1 MFHEVK
7 AMTLFADQCLSW
19 CISVVT
25 CCRTCHT
32 MQVVSLE
39 PEMRWMPQW
48 SVDKQVTM
56 SEREEERKKL
66 TDYYRTFK
74 QSGHSPES

>member
-1 MFHEVK
+1 MVYK
-7 AMTLFADQCLSW
+7 RALTVL
-19 CISVVT
+19 T

-39 PEMRWMPQW
+39 PEIRWMPQW

-56 SEREEERKKL
+56 SGGEEDET
-66 TDYYRTFK
+66 TDCYRTYNK
-74 QSGHSPES
+74 TLCSLTVAVMWRG

>member
-1 MFHEVK
+1 
-7 AMTLFADQCLSW
+7 
-19 CISVVT
+19 
-25 CCRTCHT
+25 

-56 SEREEERKKL
+56 SERERNKL

-74 QSGHSPES
+74 QSGHNPQS